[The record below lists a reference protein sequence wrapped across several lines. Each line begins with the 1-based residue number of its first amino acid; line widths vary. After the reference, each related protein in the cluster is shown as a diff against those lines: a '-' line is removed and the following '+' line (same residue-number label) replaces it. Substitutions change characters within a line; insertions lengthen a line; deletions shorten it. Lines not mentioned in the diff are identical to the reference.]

1 VTAPPLLEVRG
12 VTKRFGAVRAL
23 GGVDLVC
30 HAGEVLALVGDNGA
44 GKSTLVRILSG
55 ALAADRGTLTL
66 GGIPIPPGPE
76 AAAALGV
83 GTVYQDLAL
92 CDNLDVV
99 ANLFLGQEPTR
110 RGPAGVRP
118 LDEAAMEQAAS
129 ATFRRLGLELAD
141 LRSAVATLS
150 GGQRQAVALARAAIG
165 RARLVV
171 LDEPTAA
178 LGVEGTRRVLDLVR
192 RLRDDGRGVIVTSHS
207 LPDVFAVSDR
217 IAVLRLGQNAATFRT
232 ADVTP
237 GEVVG
242 AITGWRGRV
251 PEPERLR

>member
-1 VTAPPLLEVRG
+1 VTSPALLEVRG
-12 VTKRFGAVRAL
+12 VTKRFGSVHAL
-23 GGVDLVC
+23 GGVDLDC
-30 HAGEVLALVGDNGA
+30 GSGEVVALVGDNGA
-44 GKSTLVRILSG
+44 GKSTLVKIISG
-55 ALAADRGTLTL
+55 AVAPDRGTLRL
-66 GGIPIPPGPE
+66 DGIPIPPGPE
-76 AAAALGV
+76 AAAGLGV

-99 ANLFLGQEPTR
+99 ANLFLGRERVLVAEEHMESEAR
-110 RGPAGVRP
+110 RVLARI
-118 LDEAAMEQAAS
+118 
-129 ATFRRLGLELAD
+129 GLELVD

-165 RARLVV
+165 TARLVV

-237 GEVVG
+237 EEVVG
-242 AITGWRGRV
+242 AITGWRDRIPAPERV
-251 PEPERLR
+251 P

>member
-1 VTAPPLLEVRG
+1 VTSPALLEARG
-12 VTKRFGAVRAL
+12 VTKRFGSVHAL
-23 GGVDLVC
+23 GGVDLDC
-30 HAGEVLALVGDNGA
+30 DAGEVVALVGDNGA
-44 GKSTLVRILSG
+44 GKSTLVRIISG
-55 ALAADRGTLTL
+55 AVAPDRGTLRLDGT
-66 GGIPIPPGPE
+66 PIPPGPE
-76 AAAALGV
+76 AAAGLGV

-92 CDNLDVV
+92 CDNLDIV
-99 ANLFLGQEPTR
+99 ANLFLGRERVLMAEERMESEAR
-110 RGPAGVRP
+110 RGLARI
-118 LDEAAMEQAAS
+118 
-129 ATFRRLGLELAD
+129 GLELVD

-150 GGQRQAVALARAAIG
+150 GGQRQAVALARAALG
-165 RARLVV
+165 TARLVV

-237 GEVVG
+237 EEVVG
-242 AITGWRGRV
+242 AITGWRDAGARIQ
-251 PEPERLR
+251 EPERVR